1 MNAPDTAREP
11 APGPKASAPDD
22 LGFSLPPPARVSATT
37 GIALG
42 VAVVALLAAIFV
54 LGYWPRREAKQEL
67 ARSAEQQGRGLVA
80 VDVVKPKLLE
90 STREL
95 ALPGSIQAAAETV
108 LYPRAN
114 GYIEHFEVDIGDRVK
129 EGQLLAV
136 IETPELDQQ
145 LDAARAQQAASE
157 AALAQSRANHE
168 YTLTSL
174 DRYKRL
180 RPAGVASQQELDQRQ
195 AEALVSGA
203 NVKAAEA
210 AVEVQKAE
218 IRRLTRLKSFTRVTA
233 PFAGLITTRTID
245 RGSLVTPG
253 NGSPMFRL
261 MNTDPVRVF
270 LQVPQDVA
278 PSVRAGTPA
287 KINVREYPGRTF
299 EGVLARASFALDS
312 QTRTMTVEVRVPNPK
327 GELLVGMYT
336 EVMLSLP
343 VPHRAFE
350 IPSTALYNDASG
362 LRVAVVDSND
372 TLHFSKIVIERDT
385 GATLHVSSGVGS
397 DDRIVR
403 LASAS
408 LTQGNRVKVRQ
419 VDAQPA
425 PPAAAQSK

>member
-1 MNAPDTAREP
+1 MNAPDTARDP
-11 APGPKASAPDD
+11 APGPKQPAPDD

-42 VAVVALLAAIFV
+42 VALVGLLAAIFV
-54 LGYWPRREAKQEL
+54 LGYLPRRDAKQQL
-67 ARSAEQQGRGLVA
+67 TKNVAQQGHQLVT

-90 STREL
+90 STRQL
-95 ALPGSIQAAAETV
+95 ALPGSIQAVAETV

-114 GYIEHFEVDIGDRVK
+114 GYIEHFDVDIGDKVK
-129 EGQLLAV
+129 SGQLLAV

-145 LDAARAQQAASE
+145 LDAARAQQLASE
-157 AALAQSRANHE
+157 ASLAQAKANHE
-168 YTLTSL
+168 YSLTSL
-174 DRYKRL
+174 ERYKRL

-195 AEALVSGA
+195 SEALVSDA
-203 NVKAAEA
+203 NVNAAAA

-233 PFAGLITTRTID
+233 PFAGMITTRTID
-245 RGSLVTPG
+245 VGALVTPT
-253 NGSPMFRL
+253 SPMFKL
-261 MNTDPVRVF
+261 INADPVRVF

-287 KINVREYPGRTF
+287 KISVREYPGRTF
-299 EGVLARASFALDS
+299 DGTLARASFALDS
-312 QTRTMTVEVRVPNPK
+312 QTRTMNVEIRVPNPK

-343 VPHRAFE
+343 APHRAFE

-372 TLHFSKIVIERDT
+372 TLRFSKIVIERDT
-385 GATLHVSSGVGS
+385 GATLQVASGIDG

-408 LTQGNRVKVRQ
+408 LAQGTHVKVREVQ
-419 VDAQPA
+419 AQTQPA
-425 PPAAAQSK
+425 APGAAPAK